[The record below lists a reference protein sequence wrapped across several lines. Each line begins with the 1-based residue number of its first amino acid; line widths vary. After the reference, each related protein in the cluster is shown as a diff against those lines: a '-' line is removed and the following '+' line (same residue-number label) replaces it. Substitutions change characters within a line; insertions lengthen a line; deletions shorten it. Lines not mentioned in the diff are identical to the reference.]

1 MMNWKYHN
9 LHIFY
14 RDQFS
19 LYRSVWEEDDN
30 GLPWETVSV
39 TPIYENVPCY
49 LSMNKNSLGVAGRL
63 DHPRSDDPQRNVEE
77 QAFLVFCG
85 REHDIMAG
93 DILAITHCGVTR
105 IYVAGEP
112 HLYPDYQEFLVYRK
126 EDA

>member
-49 LSMNKNSLGVAGRL
+49 LSMNKHSLGVAGRL

-77 QAFLVFCG
+77 QAFLVF
-85 REHDIMAG
+85 
-93 DILAITHCGVTR
+93 
-105 IYVAGEP
+105 
-112 HLYPDYQEFLVYRK
+112 
-126 EDA
+126 